1 VQIDDRD
8 TPQYA
13 GRDLKKRCPHLP
25 KKIHDPI
32 ASQSDPPPWEI
43 LQERILAVLNDYA
56 DDNPVVPDALLLTGA
71 GLAYVTF
78 ATTRYGADAFQNVYE
93 NLRSIV
99 QLFQLIID
107 DERRQLPKRSLK
119 ESTNKRKALTEKW
132 DVLESIRKKLSVLVE
147 HEIKRIQEQSP
158 KTN

>member
-1 VQIDDRD
+1 
-8 TPQYA
+8 
-13 GRDLKKRCPHLP
+13 LP

-43 LQERILAVLNDYA
+43 LQERILAVLNEYA

-99 QLFQLIID
+99 QLFQLIIE
-107 DERRQLPKRSLK
+107 DERKQLPKRSLK
-119 ESTNKRKALTEKW
+119 ESTNKKKALTEKW

-147 HEIKRIQEQSP
+147 QEIKRIEEQSP
-158 KTN
+158 KAN

>member
-1 VQIDDRD
+1 M
-8 TPQYA
+8 
-13 GRDLKKRCPHLP
+13 P

-43 LQERILAVLNDYA
+43 LQERILAVLNEYA

-99 QLFQLIID
+99 QLFQLIIE
-107 DERRQLPKRSLK
+107 DERKQLPKRSLK
-119 ESTNKRKALTEKW
+119 ESTNKKKALTEKW

-147 HEIKRIQEQSP
+147 QEIKRIEEQSP
-158 KTN
+158 KAN

>member
-1 VQIDDRD
+1 VQFDDRD
-8 TPQYA
+8 AQQYA
-13 GRDLKKRCPHLP
+13 GRDSKKRCPHLP
-25 KKIHDPI
+25 RKLHEP
-32 ASQSDPPPWEI
+32 ASQAEAPPWEI

-56 DDNPVVPDALLLTGA
+56 DENPVVPDALLLTGA

-99 QLFQLIID
+99 QLFQLII
-107 DERRQLPKRSLK
+107 KK
-119 ESTNKRKALTEKW
+119 KALKEKW

-147 HEIKRIQEQSP
+147 QEIKRIQEQSP
-158 KTN
+158 KAN